1 MRATVVL
8 RALTLIV
15 TLLSV
20 GCGGAG
26 PVSPEDEVGPRAG
39 DRGLSPADD
48 PCYPNLAPC

>member
-1 MRATVVL
+1 MRATFAL

-26 PVSPEDEVGPRAG
+26 PVSPDDEGEIRAA
-39 DRGLSPADD
+39 DHRLSPAED
-48 PCYPNLAPC
+48 PCNPNLAPC